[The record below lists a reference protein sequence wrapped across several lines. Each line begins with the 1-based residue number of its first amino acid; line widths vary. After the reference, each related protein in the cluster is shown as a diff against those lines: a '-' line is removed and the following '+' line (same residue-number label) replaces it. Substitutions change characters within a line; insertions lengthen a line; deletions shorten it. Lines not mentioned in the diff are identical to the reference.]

1 MFMEGKIEKKS
12 NLVSCDESL
21 YGLPHNAKLLFQNLL
36 GLSNRLH
43 GLIPVAD
50 AHIRHDNVGSA
61 CACLVEVMNCET
73 PNVRY
78 QYDAAL
84 RIVLWKNNGIKVT
97 EESVE
102 AARGVFNERL
112 SNSVGINPDVL
123 TYLGVLTPEHLK
135 R

>member
-1 MFMEGKIEKKS
+1 MEGKTEKRS
-12 NLVSCDESL
+12 NLISCDASL
-21 YGLPHNAKLLFQNLL
+21 YGLPSDKKAFFQGLL
-36 GLSNRLH
+36 GLGNRLH

-50 AHIRHDNVGSA
+50 AHMRHNNVGSA

-84 RIVLWKNNGIKVT
+84 RIVLWTNNGINVT

-102 AARGVFNERL
+102 AARAVFSKNLENSGGANVNLLSYLRL
-112 SNSVGINPDVL
+112 L
-123 TYLGVLTPEHLK
+123 ATQEK
-135 R
+135 